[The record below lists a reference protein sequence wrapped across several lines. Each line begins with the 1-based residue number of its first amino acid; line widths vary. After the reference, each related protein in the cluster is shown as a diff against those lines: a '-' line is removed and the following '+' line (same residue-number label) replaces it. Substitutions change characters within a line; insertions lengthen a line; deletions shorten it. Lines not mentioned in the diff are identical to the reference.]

1 MEPDRKPADPTCQ
14 CGSHCH
20 LFGVESGV
28 PAIGL
33 GLLLILFALALL
45 LSGPP
50 PEVMLL
56 PALLFTGFGIVLVLL
71 GIRR

>member
-1 MEPDRKPADPTCQ
+1 MEPDRKPADPASQ
-14 CGSHCH
+14 REGHCPI
-20 LFGVESGV
+20 FGVENGA

-50 PEVMLL
+50 PDVTLL
-56 PALLFTGFGIVLVLL
+56 PAFLFSGFGAVLVLL